1 MKKSYLVN
9 QELPIAGMSES
20 TIDYRKN
27 LEAKGYNRYQ
37 SVGSLGGS
45 VNGKS
50 VTIASSGIVTRN

>member
-1 MKKSYLVN
+1 MKKLYLVN
-9 QELPIAGMSES
+9 QELPITGMSES

-50 VTIASSGIVTRN
+50 VTISSGKVTRN